1 MEQAI
6 IIIALLFA
14 LINGFHDGCNVIATI
29 VTSRSMSPRRA
40 LVLACIAEFIG
51 AIALGTAVAL
61 TIGKGILSSQ
71 VFALPMITIQ
81 KILLSTVIGA
91 ILWNLIT
98 WFIGLPSSSSHALV
112 GGMVGSGVVS
122 IGLSGVMWK
131 SFFFKVI
138 LPLLMAP
145 LLGFIGGIIIMRLS
159 LAIFRN
165 RKPSITI
172 VFKKVQALT
181 MIFLAGSHGSND
193 SQKAM
198 GIIALSLTAYGSE
211 SFSVPP
217 WVVLSCAAAISVG
230 LSFGGWRIIKTIG
243 KQVSK
248 MTPLHSFD
256 SQISSGIIIYF
267 SSIFGFPV
275 STTQIVG
282 SSVMGVGTGYKAKS
296 VRWSITKDILTAWL
310 ITIPATGLMAAAT
323 FMLLITYV
331 G

>member
-98 WFIGLPSSSSHALV
+98 WFIGLPSSSSHALI

-145 LLGFIGGIIIMRLS
+145 LLGFIVGIIIMRLS

-211 SFSVPP
+211 SFSVPS
-217 WVVLSCAAAISVG
+217 WVIVSCAAAISVG

-323 FMLLITYV
+323 FMLLITCV

>member
-81 KILLSTVIGA
+81 KILLSTLIGA

-165 RKPSITI
+165 RKPSISI

-198 GIIALSLTAYGSE
+198 GIIALSLTACGSG

-217 WVVLSCAAAISVG
+217 WVMLSCAAAISIG

-267 SSIFGFPV
+267 SSILGFPV
-275 STTQIVG
+275 STTQIVC
-282 SSVMGVGTGYKAKS
+282 SSVMGVGAGYKAKS

>member
-40 LVLACIAEFIG
+40 LMLACIAEFIG

-165 RKPSITI
+165 RKPSIAI

-198 GIIALSLTAYGSE
+198 GIIALSLTAYGSG

-217 WVVLSCAAAISVG
+217 WVMVSCAAAISVG

>member
-1 MEQAI
+1 MERAI

-29 VTSRSMSPRRA
+29 VTSRSISPRRA

-51 AIALGTAVAL
+51 AIVLGTAVAL

-71 VFALPMITIQ
+71 IFALPTITIQ
-81 KILLSTVIGA
+81 KILLTTVISA

-112 GGMVGSGVVS
+112 GGIVGSGVVS
-122 IGLSGVMWK
+122 IGLSGVMWN
-131 SFFFKVI
+131 SFFFKVV

-145 LLGFIGGIIIMRLS
+145 VLGFIGGIIIMKFS
-159 LAIFRN
+159 VAIFRN

-198 GIIALSLTAYGSE
+198 GIIALTLTTCGSG

-217 WVVLSCAAAISVG
+217 WVMVSCAAAISVG

-267 SSIFGFPV
+267 SSILGFPV

-282 SSVMGVGTGYKAKS
+282 SSVMGVGAGYKAKS

-310 ITIPATGLMAAAT
+310 ITIPASGLMAAAT
-323 FMLLITYV
+323 FMVLTAYV

>member
-198 GIIALSLTAYGSE
+198 GIIALSLTAYGSG

-217 WVVLSCAAAISVG
+217 WVMLSCAAAISVG

>member
-40 LVLACIAEFIG
+40 LMLACIAEFIG

-217 WVVLSCAAAISVG
+217 WVMLSCAAAISVG

>member
-71 VFALPMITIQ
+71 VLALPMITIQ

-98 WFIGLPSSSSHALV
+98 WFIGLPSSSSHALI

-145 LLGFIGGIIIMRLS
+145 LLGFIVGIIIMRLS

-217 WVVLSCAAAISVG
+217 WVMLSCAAAISVG

-323 FMLLITYV
+323 FMLLITCV

>member
-145 LLGFIGGIIIMRLS
+145 LLGFIVGIIIMRLS

-211 SFSVPP
+211 SFSVPS
-217 WVVLSCAAAISVG
+217 WVIVSCAAAISVG

>member
-29 VTSRSMSPRRA
+29 VTSRSMSPRSA

-71 VFALPMITIQ
+71 VFELPMIAIQ

-112 GGMVGSGVVS
+112 GGMVGSSVVS
-122 IGLSGVMWK
+122 IGLSGVMWN
-131 SFFFKVI
+131 SFFFKVV

-145 LLGFIGGIIIMRLS
+145 LLGFIGGFIIMKLS
-159 LAIFRN
+159 AAIFRN
-165 RKPSITI
+165 HKPSITI
-172 VFKKVQALT
+172 VFKKVQAVT

-193 SQKAM
+193 AQKAM
-198 GIIALSLTAYGSE
+198 GIIALSLTACGSG
-211 SFSVPP
+211 SFSVPL
-217 WVVLSCAAAISVG
+217 WAMVSCAAAISVG

-256 SQISSGIIIYF
+256 SQISSGLIVYF
-267 SSIFGFPV
+267 SSILGFPV
-275 STTQIVG
+275 STTQVVG
-282 SSVMGVGTGYKAKS
+282 SSVMGVGAGYKAKS

-310 ITIPATGLMAAAT
+310 ITIPASGLMAAAT
-323 FMLLITYV
+323 FMLLTTCV

>member
-145 LLGFIGGIIIMRLS
+145 LLGFIVGIIIMRLS

-217 WVVLSCAAAISVG
+217 WVMLSCAAAISVG

>member
-71 VFALPMITIQ
+71 VLALPMITIQ

>member
-71 VFALPMITIQ
+71 VLALPMITIQ

-145 LLGFIGGIIIMRLS
+145 LLGFIVGIIIMRLS

-217 WVVLSCAAAISVG
+217 WVMLSCAAAISVG

>member
-98 WFIGLPSSSSHALV
+98 WFIGLPSSSSHALI

-145 LLGFIGGIIIMRLS
+145 LLGFIVGIIIMRLS

-198 GIIALSLTAYGSE
+198 GIIALSLTPYGSE
-211 SFSVPP
+211 SFSVPS
-217 WVVLSCAAAISVG
+217 WVIVSCAAAISVG

>member
-29 VTSRSMSPRRA
+29 VISRSMSPRRA
-40 LVLACIAEFIG
+40 IVLACIAEFIG
-51 AIALGTAVAL
+51 AMALGTAVAL

-112 GGMVGSGVVS
+112 GGMVGSGVAS
-122 IGLSGVMWK
+122 IGLSGVMWN
-131 SFFFKVI
+131 SFFFKVV

-145 LLGFIGGIIIMRLS
+145 LLGFVGGIIIMKLS
-159 LAIFRN
+159 VAIFRN

-193 SQKAM
+193 AQKAM
-198 GIIALSLTAYGSE
+198 GIIALSLMACGSG

-217 WVVLSCAAAISVG
+217 WVMVSCAAAISVG

-267 SSIFGFPV
+267 SSILGFPV

-282 SSVMGVGTGYKAKS
+282 SSVMGVGAGYKAKS
-296 VRWSITKDILTAWL
+296 VRWSITKDILMAWL
-310 ITIPATGLMAAAT
+310 ITIPASGLMAAAT
-323 FMLLITYV
+323 FMLIITYV

>member
-1 MEQAI
+1 MEQTI

-217 WVVLSCAAAISVG
+217 WVMLSCAAAISVG

-267 SSIFGFPV
+267 SSILGFPV

-323 FMLLITYV
+323 FMLLITCV

>member
-1 MEQAI
+1 
-6 IIIALLFA
+6 
-14 LINGFHDGCNVIATI
+14 
-29 VTSRSMSPRRA
+29 
-40 LVLACIAEFIG
+40 
-51 AIALGTAVAL
+51 
-61 TIGKGILSSQ
+61 
-71 VFALPMITIQ
+71 MITIQ

-198 GIIALSLTAYGSE
+198 GIIALSLTAYGSG

-217 WVVLSCAAAISVG
+217 WVMLSCAAAISVG

>member
-40 LVLACIAEFIG
+40 IVLACIAEFIG

-198 GIIALSLTAYGSE
+198 GIIALSLTAYGSG

-217 WVVLSCAAAISVG
+217 WVMLSCAAAISVG
-230 LSFGGWRIIKTIG
+230 LSFGGWKIIKTIG

-282 SSVMGVGTGYKAKS
+282 SSVMGVSTGYKAKS
-296 VRWSITKDILTAWL
+296 VRWLITKDILTAWL

>member
-145 LLGFIGGIIIMRLS
+145 LLGFIVGIIIMRLS

>member
-145 LLGFIGGIIIMRLS
+145 LLGFIVGIIIMRLS

-211 SFSVPP
+211 SFSVPS
-217 WVVLSCAAAISVG
+217 WVIVSCAAAISVG

-323 FMLLITYV
+323 FMLLITCV

>member
-40 LVLACIAEFIG
+40 LLLACTAEFIG

-198 GIIALSLTAYGSE
+198 GIIALSLTAYGSG

-217 WVVLSCAAAISVG
+217 WVMVSCAAAISVG

-310 ITIPATGLMAAAT
+310 ITIPATGLIAAAT

>member
-1 MEQAI
+1 MEKVI

-81 KILLSTVIGA
+81 KILLSTVVGA

-112 GGMVGSGVVS
+112 GGMVGSGVAS
-122 IGLSGVMWK
+122 IGLSGVMWN
-131 SFFFKVI
+131 SFFFKVV

-145 LLGFIGGIIIMRLS
+145 VLGFIGGIIIMKCS
-159 LAIFRN
+159 VAIFRN

-198 GIIALSLTAYGSE
+198 GIIALTLTTCGSG

-217 WVVLSCAAAISVG
+217 WVMVSCAAAISVG

-267 SSIFGFPV
+267 SSILGFPV

-282 SSVMGVGTGYKAKS
+282 SSVMGVGAGYKAKS

-310 ITIPATGLMAAAT
+310 ITIPASGLIAAAT
-323 FMLLITYV
+323 FMVLTAYV

>member
-71 VFALPMITIQ
+71 VLALPMITIQ

-217 WVVLSCAAAISVG
+217 WVMLSCAAAISVG

>member
-145 LLGFIGGIIIMRLS
+145 LLGFIVGIIIMRLS

-217 WVVLSCAAAISVG
+217 WVMLSCAAAISVG

-323 FMLLITYV
+323 FMLLITCV

>member
-71 VFALPMITIQ
+71 VLALPMITIQ

-98 WFIGLPSSSSHALV
+98 WFIGLPSSSSHALI

-145 LLGFIGGIIIMRLS
+145 LLGFIVGIIIMRLS

-217 WVVLSCAAAISVG
+217 WVMLSCAAAISVG

>member
-40 LVLACIAEFIG
+40 LMLACIAEFIG

-198 GIIALSLTAYGSE
+198 GIIALSLTAYGSG

-217 WVVLSCAAAISVG
+217 WVMLSCAAAISVG

>member
-40 LVLACIAEFIG
+40 LMLACIAEFIG

-198 GIIALSLTAYGSE
+198 GIIALSLTAYGSG

-217 WVVLSCAAAISVG
+217 WVMVSCAAAISVG

>member
-145 LLGFIGGIIIMRLS
+145 LLGFIVGIIIMRLS

-211 SFSVPP
+211 SFSVPS
-217 WVVLSCAAAISVG
+217 WVIVSCAAAISVG

-282 SSVMGVGTGYKAKS
+282 SSVMGVGAAYKARS

-323 FMLLITYV
+323 FMLLITCV

>member
-51 AIALGTAVAL
+51 AITLGTAVAL

-71 VFALPMITIQ
+71 VLALPMITIQ

-211 SFSVPP
+211 SFSVPS
-217 WVVLSCAAAISVG
+217 WVMLSCAAAISVG

>member
-51 AIALGTAVAL
+51 ATALGTAVAL

-217 WVVLSCAAAISVG
+217 WVMYSCAAAISVG

-310 ITIPATGLMAAAT
+310 ITIPATGLIAAAT

>member
-145 LLGFIGGIIIMRLS
+145 LLGFIVGIIIMRLS

-198 GIIALSLTAYGSE
+198 GIIALSLTAYGSG
-211 SFSVPP
+211 SFSVPS
-217 WVVLSCAAAISVG
+217 WVIVSCAAAISVG

-323 FMLLITYV
+323 FMLLITCV

>member
-29 VTSRSMSPRRA
+29 VTSRSMSPRMA
-40 LVLACIAEFIG
+40 LMLACIAEFIG

-71 VFALPMITIQ
+71 VLALPMITIQ

-145 LLGFIGGIIIMRLS
+145 LLGFIVGIIIMRLS

>member
-145 LLGFIGGIIIMRLS
+145 LLGFIVGIIIMRLS

-217 WVVLSCAAAISVG
+217 WVMLSCAAAISVG

-267 SSIFGFPV
+267 SSILGFPV

-282 SSVMGVGTGYKAKS
+282 SSVMGVGAGYKARS

-323 FMLLITYV
+323 FMLLITCV

>member
-40 LVLACIAEFIG
+40 LMLACIAEFIG

-198 GIIALSLTAYGSE
+198 GIIALSLTAYGSG

-217 WVVLSCAAAISVG
+217 WVMVSCAAAISVG

-310 ITIPATGLMAAAT
+310 ITIPATGLIAAAT

>member
-51 AIALGTAVAL
+51 AITLGTAVAL

-71 VFALPMITIQ
+71 VLALPMITIQ

-145 LLGFIGGIIIMRLS
+145 LLGFIVGIIIMRLS

-230 LSFGGWRIIKTIG
+230 LSFGGWRIIKTIV

>member
-40 LVLACIAEFIG
+40 LMLACIAEFIG

-217 WVVLSCAAAISVG
+217 WVMLSCAAAISVG

-323 FMLLITYV
+323 FMLLITCV

>member
-51 AIALGTAVAL
+51 ATALGTAVAL

-81 KILLSTVIGA
+81 EILLSTLIGA

-145 LLGFIGGIIIMRLS
+145 LLGFIGGIIIMKLS
-159 LAIFRN
+159 VAIFRN

-181 MIFLAGSHGSND
+181 MMFLAGSHGSND
-193 SQKAM
+193 AQKAM
-198 GIIALSLTAYGSE
+198 GIIALSLTACGSG

-217 WVVLSCAAAISVG
+217 WVMLSCAAAISIG

-267 SSIFGFPV
+267 SSVLGFPV

-282 SSVMGVGTGYKAKS
+282 SSVMGVGAGYKAKS

-310 ITIPATGLMAAAT
+310 ITIPATGFMAAAT
-323 FMLLITYV
+323 FTLLTTCV

>member
-98 WFIGLPSSSSHALV
+98 WFIGLPSSSSHALI

-145 LLGFIGGIIIMRLS
+145 LLGFIVGIIIMRLS

-217 WVVLSCAAAISVG
+217 WVMLSCAAAISVG